1 VEIQEDP
8 PLPPGE
14 MSWNTYKKI
23 KLALGAF
30 DLVNGLTKQELETL
44 HTDNRLGFYFL
55 LVCLW
60 LALGLRFGPRRP
72 LKDRTGPSDN

>member
-1 VEIQEDP
+1 
-8 PLPPGE
+8 
-14 MSWNTYKKI
+14 
-23 KLALGAF
+23 
-30 DLVNGLTKQELETL
+30 VNGLTKQELETL